1 MNASISY
8 RFDPQDYSG
17 GMNNNNN
24 DNSQISSYPD
34 YGYDDNDDFRP
45 RGSTLLIKLI
55 MGVIALLLVIVVFA
69 VGTVVFRWQKKLRD
83 DKLFRTKAGL
93 VGSGAGGGGGGGG
106 GGGTGSGGLGLGGF
120 DHVPFTKCP
129 AQV

>member
-1 MNASISY
+1 MY
-8 RFDPQDYSG
+8 DPSL
-17 GMNNNNN
+17 
-24 DNSQISSYPD
+24 
-34 YGYDDNDDFRP
+34 DDDDDAFRP

-93 VGSGAGGGGGGGG
+93 VGSGAGGGGGGRVGGGSGG
-106 GGGTGSGGLGLGGF
+106 GGLGGVGGF

-129 AQV
+129 AQVNVYLSRG